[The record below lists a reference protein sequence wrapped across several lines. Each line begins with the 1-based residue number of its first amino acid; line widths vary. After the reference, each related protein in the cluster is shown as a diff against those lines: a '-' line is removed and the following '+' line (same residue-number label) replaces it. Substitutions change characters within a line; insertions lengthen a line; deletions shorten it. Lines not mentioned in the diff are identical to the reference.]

1 MPDFTQRK
9 TRRAVV
15 LVALAALSAAVIA
28 ASVAVHPP
36 KVRGATAAD
45 VRVVSQVPGA
55 VSSMWSCAGPLPI
68 GSTSVHSAIELTNF
82 ADVPVAAQFSFATAS
97 GTVSRGRVVVP
108 SAGVVVLRP
117 PAVKRPGYAAARV
130 VAQGAGLSVV
140 EVVHSAGGPDA
151 ASCTPSTSTTAYLV
165 AGDTRKVD
173 DVTLSLYDP
182 GATAAVA
189 SVSVATPS
197 GVQSPP
203 TLQGL
208 PVGAGEVATFSIAQ
222 RVPFASE
229 LGITVH
235 SSAGSLVVGSLSTT
249 RVDGTGFDALEP
261 GITAPSPVWSFAAAP
276 AGPAAQQTIDLLNPS
291 RTTAR
296 VAVADSTSNGTA
308 HLGVV
313 VAPGASARV
322 ALPTEPKARA
332 LGSVEIS
339 SARGVSIVAA
349 RSTIVGAVIPAAQ
362 LPERNSI
369 LRARRALNLVARS
382 PVGYTVTNGAS
393 RPVSRWVVG
402 GGEKDRQNATE
413 LIITNPNARASRV
426 RIRAVGSSSAWIST
440 LVVNG
445 RTSVVVDFADLPA
458 ASGRFGLDVRAT
470 EPVVATGTVY
480 ASGSTGFTS
489 PAAIPLG

>member
-1 MPDFTQRK
+1 MPDLAQRK
-9 TRRAVV
+9 TRRAIV
-15 LVALAALSAAVIA
+15 LVTLAALGAAVIA

-36 KVRGATAAD
+36 KVRGALAAEAA
-45 VRVVSQVPGA
+45 VVAHDPGA
-55 VSSMWSCAGPLPI
+55 ESSMWSCAGPLPI
-68 GSTSVHSAIELTNF
+68 GSATVHSAIELTNS
-82 ADVPVAAQFSFATAS
+82 APAPVAAQFSFATGS
-97 GTVSRGRVVVP
+97 GAVSAGRVVVP

-117 PAVKRPGYAAARV
+117 PAVARPGYAAARV

-140 EVVHSAGGPDA
+140 EVVHSTEGPDA
-151 ASCTPSTSTTAYLV
+151 ASCTPSTATTAYLV
-165 AGDTRKVD
+165 AGDTRKSD

-182 GATAAVA
+182 GATPAVA
-189 SVSVATPS
+189 SVTVATPS

-203 TLQGL
+203 ALQGL
-208 PVGAGEVATFSIAQ
+208 PVGAGQIATYAIAE

-229 LGITVH
+229 LGITVR
-235 SSAGSLVVGSLSTT
+235 SSAGSLVVGSLSST

-261 GITAPSPVWSFAAAP
+261 GIASPSPVWSFAAAP
-276 AGPAAQQTIDLLNPS
+276 TGPAAQQTIDLLNPS
-291 RTTAR
+291 RTTAK

-308 HLGVV
+308 RLGVV
-313 VAPGASARV
+313 VAPGAVARV

-339 SARGVSIVAA
+339 VVRGVPIVAA

-362 LPERNSI
+362 LPEQNPI
-369 LRARRALNLVARS
+369 LRARRALHLVART
-382 PVGYTVTNGAS
+382 PVGYTVTNGAP
-393 RPVSRWVVG
+393 RDASRWVVG
-402 GGEKDRQNATE
+402 GGEKDRENATE
-413 LIITNPNARASRV
+413 LVVTNPNASASLV
-426 RIRAVGSSSAWIST
+426 TIRPVGSSSPWISK

-445 RTSVVVDFADLPA
+445 GTSAVVDLADLA
-458 ASGRFGLDVRAT
+458 EATGRFGLDVQAS